1 MAPAHPSP
9 SIYVA
14 VFMTLV
20 GLTALTVWAAS
31 AHLGAWS
38 GVIALSIAT
47 TKATLVVLYFM
58 HVRYGER
65 FIAVVAVAGAFWLA
79 ILVVFVLADV
89 LTRSWLPILV
99 R

>member
-1 MAPAHPSP
+1 M
-9 SIYVA
+9 YVA

-20 GLTALTVWAAS
+20 ALTALTVWAAGVQ
-31 AHLGAWS
+31 LGPW
-38 GVIALSIAT
+38 GDVVALSIAT

-65 FIAVVAVAGAFWLA
+65 FLAVVAVAGALWLA
-79 ILVVFVLADV
+79 ILVAFVLADV

-99 R
+99 Q